1 MWGKGN
7 MPRIHP
13 RPEIFDGLLRFFPE
27 ERDRLLRHLAR
38 DRRAGTE
45 PAGGR
50 GRILP
55 WRSSGAEYDQAVD
68 GVLGRFRPRIEDV
81 VREMAEAPVLL
92 LDLLGNPPG
101 LWEMLARNDPR
112 FRSLALCRLLL
123 DQSYQESAAGN
134 ARQGERLAEVALAIT
149 ESLDPARY
157 GDRVLADARARAW
170 ITIAD
175 ALRAGGDLWDSER
188 ALKRAEEQLRRGMRD
203 CLEKARL
210 LHCKA
215 CLRRA
220 QRRFPEAARLFRRSI
235 SVSLYTEEARSAAQ
249 AVFGLALLE
258 QDCGEPER
266 ALGLLERAARLVDPG
281 EDAHLHACIRA
292 AAGFP
297 KKRVIAK

>member
-1 MWGKGN
+1 

-27 ERDRLLRHLAR
+27 ERDRLLRHLSR
-38 DRRAGTE
+38 DRRTGEE
-45 PAGGR
+45 PAERR

-68 GVLGRFRPRIEDV
+68 GVLDRFRPRIEDV
-81 VREMAEAPVLL
+81 VREMAEAPFLL
-92 LDLLGNPPG
+92 SDLLGNPPG
-101 LWEMLARNDPR
+101 LWELLARNDPR

-123 DQSYQESAAGN
+123 DGSYQESAAGN
-134 ARQGERLAEVALAIT
+134 PGQGERLAETALAIT

-157 GDRVLADARARAW
+157 GGRVLADARARAW
-170 ITIAD
+170 IAVAD
-175 ALRAGGDLWDSER
+175 ARRAAADLRGAER
-188 ALKRAEEQLRRGMRD
+188 ALETATEHLRRGMRD
-203 CLEKARL
+203 CLEKAQL

-235 SVSLYTEEARSAAQ
+235 SISLYTEEARSAAQ

-258 QDCGEPER
+258 QDRGEPER
-266 ALGLLERAARLVDPG
+266 AQRLLERAARLVDPG

-297 KKRVIAK
+297 GRRITAK